1 MSSDQVTPIPVQPT
15 DEMTRLG
22 EKLSTPAAV
31 SRRRVLVGGGVAAMT
46 AALAACSSS
55 KSSKKSS
62 GAPATASGASSASSS
77 PSSAPSSSAAG
88 GGGDLAVA
96 TLAAGLEVLAV
107 GTYKAALDAAGAG
120 KLGPVP
126 PAVAQFVKT
135 AMSQHQ
141 VHLDMLN
148 KVLKG
153 GGQPEV
159 TAPNAALKATVDA
172 AFGKV
177 KDAAGAAE
185 LALMLE
191 EIAAQTY
198 LKAIPTLTEKAS
210 ITLAGQIFI
219 IDQQHQAILLYAL
232 GMYPVPVV
240 FVKTDKAVAS

>member
-1 MSSDQVTPIPVQPT
+1 MTRASELNTDLPEVTPTP
-15 DEMTRLG
+15 EMAALG
-22 EKLSTPAAV
+22 EQLSTPAAV
-31 SRRRVLVGGGVAAMT
+31 TRRRILVGGAVAAMGT
-46 AALAACSSS
+46 ALAACSSS
-55 KSSKKSS
+55 KKKKTTPSSA
-62 GAPATASGASSASSS
+62 GGAST
-77 PSSAPSSSAAG
+77 SSAPSTGASSG
-88 GGGDLAVA
+88 GASGDLAVA

-120 KLGPVP
+120 KLGKVP
-126 PAVAQFVKT
+126 PAVAEYVKT
-135 AMSQHQ
+135 AMAQHQ
-141 VHLDMLN
+141 VHLDTLN

-159 TAPNAALKATVDA
+159 TAPNATLKPTVDA
-172 AFGKV
+172 AFAKV

-198 LKAIPTLTEKAS
+198 LKAIPTLTDKAS
-210 ITLAGQIFI
+210 IMAAGQIYI

-232 GMYPVPVV
+232 GMYPVPVT

>member
-1 MSSDQVTPIPVQPT
+1 MNRSDQVTPLTAAPT
-15 DEMTRLG
+15 DEMARLG

-31 SRRRVLVGGGVAAMT
+31 SRRRVLVAGGVATMR
-46 AALAACSSS
+46 AALAACTSS

-62 GAPATASGASSASSS
+62 AAPSAGVSGASHS
-77 PSSAPSSSAAG
+77 PSSSGGSGAS

-107 GTYKAALDAAGAG
+107 GTYKAALDAAVAG

-126 PAVAQFVKT
+126 PAVAEYVKT
-135 AMSQHQ
+135 AMAQHQ

-148 KVLKG
+148 KAIKG

-159 TAPNAALKATVDA
+159 TTPNAALKATVDA

-177 KDAAGAAE
+177 KDIAGAAG

-198 LKAIPTLTEKAS
+198 LKAIPTLTEKAT
-210 ITLAGQIFI
+210 IMLASQIFI
-219 IDQQHQAILLYAL
+219 IDQQHQAILRYAL
-232 GMYPVPVV
+232 GMYPVPEV

>member
-1 MSSDQVTPIPVQPT
+1 MKRNDQVSPIAAQPS
-15 DEMTRLG
+15 DEMIRLG
-22 EKLSTPAAV
+22 EQLSTPAAV
-31 SRRRVLVGGGVAAMT
+31 SRRGVLVAGGVAAMT

-55 KSSKKSS
+55 KPSKKKSS
-62 GAPATASGASSASSS
+62 APPAGSSVATS
-77 PSSAPSSSAAG
+77 PSSAGPS
-88 GGGDLAVA
+88 GDLAVA

-120 KLGPVP
+120 KLGTVP
-126 PAVAQFVKT
+126 PAVAEFVKT
-135 AMSQHQ
+135 AMAQHQ
-141 VHLDMLN
+141 VHLDTLN
-148 KVLKG
+148 TVLKG

-159 TAPNAALKATVDA
+159 TEPNATLKPTVDA
-172 AFGKV
+172 AFAKV

-191 EIAAQTY
+191 QIAAQTY

-210 ITLAGQIFI
+210 IMAAGQIFI

-232 GMYPVPVV
+232 GMYPVPEV